1 MQWVVFA
8 RAPDDRLSIMYTV
21 LDVSQLALGINK
33 NRVIAEGINFTL
45 HNKEFMA
52 IIGPNGCGKSS
63 LIRTLMGEIDII
75 DGSIHF
81 LSEPLLSYNQKIRSQ
96 YIALMGQS
104 ITVDPHMRVIEF
116 ISLGRYPHF
125 HHSTRQYDAQCVGQI
140 IEELNLQHL
149 AGKYVSNLSGGEF
162 QRANLARVLAQEPKL
177 LLLDEPTNHL
187 DPKAKIELLEIIRS
201 RQIATIAVLHDLH
214 LVEYFSDKVM
224 ILNHGKMQVCDHRDN
239 ALSSHWIKD
248 TFGLSTFEIQHPES
262 TRMMKFFGV

>member
-1 MQWVVFA
+1 
-8 RAPDDRLSIMYTV
+8 MYTV
-21 LDVSQLALGINK
+21 LNVSQLTLGINK
-33 NRVIAEGINFTL
+33 NRIIAEGINFTL

-52 IIGPNGCGKSS
+52 IIGPNGSGKSS
-63 LIRTLMGEIDII
+63 LIRALMGEIDVVN
-75 DGSIHF
+75 GSIHF
-81 LSEPLLSYNQKIRSQ
+81 LSEPLLSHNHKVRSQ

-104 ITVDPHMRVIEF
+104 TTVDPHMRVIEF

-125 HHSTRQYDAQCVGQI
+125 HYSSRQYDAQCVNTI

-149 AGKYVSNLSGGEF
+149 AYNRVGNLSGGEF
-162 QRANLARVLAQEPKL
+162 QRVNLGRVLAQEPTL

-187 DPKAKIELLEIIRS
+187 DPRARIELLEIIKS

-224 ILNHGKMQVCDHRDN
+224 ILNHGRMQVCDHRDN
-239 ALSSHWIKD
+239 ALSSFWIKD

-262 TRMMKFFGV
+262 TRMMKIFGI

>member
-1 MQWVVFA
+1 
-8 RAPDDRLSIMYTV
+8 MYTV
-21 LDVSQLALGINK
+21 LNVSQLTLGINK
-33 NRVIAEGINFTL
+33 NRVITEGINFTL

-52 IIGPNGCGKSS
+52 IIGPNGSGKSS
-63 LIRTLMGEIDII
+63 LIRALMGEIDVV

-81 LSEPLLSYNQKIRSQ
+81 LSEPLLSHNYKVRSQ

-104 ITVDPHMRVIEF
+104 TTVDPHMRVIEF

-125 HHSTRQYDAQCVGQI
+125 HHSSRQYDAQCVNKI

-149 AGKYVSNLSGGEF
+149 AYNRVGNLSGGEF
-162 QRANLARVLAQEPKL
+162 QRVNLGRVLAQEPTL

-187 DPKAKIELLEIIRS
+187 DPRAKIELLEIIKS
-201 RQIATIAVLHDLH
+201 RQITTIAVLHDLH

-224 ILNHGKMQVCDHRDN
+224 ILNHGRMQVCDHRDN
-239 ALSSHWIKD
+239 ALSSFWIKD

-262 TRMMKFFGV
+262 TRMMKIFGI